1 MTPMTGM
8 SYKGVNVRARDAR
21 SALNRLRWEVEWA
34 IEQGKARDAAG
45 NDLAECA
52 GIMLNILTVLGEGMR
67 AEEPGPLEGVFGD
80 AEAKFAGLIEWFT
93 KYHNVPR

>member
-8 SYKGVNVRARDAR
+8 QYKGVDVRARDAR
-21 SALNRLRWEVEWA
+21 AALNRLRWEVEWA
-34 IEQGKARDAAG
+34 VEQGKAREAAG

-67 AEEPGPLEGVFGD
+67 NETPGPLEDVFGD
-80 AEAKFAGLIEWFT
+80 AEARFAGLIEWFT
-93 KYHNVPR
+93 NMHKVPR